1 MKPVKT
7 LCCTLM
13 LGSTLAS
20 GVASALTLEESV
32 AFAIDYSPEVLGQYA
47 RYQSVIRQ
55 QDSIRGNYLPQ
66 VNLYGAIGQEQIWTS
81 SDVDID
87 DNGTRSEIGLKVS
100 QLIFDGFATT
110 SDIDRL
116 GYEAESERLTLISRS
131 ENVALDV
138 ARIYLEL
145 LKAQTVLELT
155 DRNVREHEEIYADIE
170 DKVAKGLSSQSDL
183 AQVAARV
190 ATSKTSY
197 ISALNN
203 LSDLQAQYRT
213 LVGRNVSGLTSPK
226 FDQGLIP
233 TSLAVAQKQAV
244 ENHPEIRAAI
254 VDMDAARKEMKREKG
269 GYYPEVRLEGY
280 ANRNDNVGGEL
291 NGLDEDA
298 RIMLVVDYDLFNGFS
313 TNANVEASAWRA
325 EEARAIRL
333 RADREV
339 REGTE
344 LAWNAYSMLDQQL
357 DLLKQN
363 VDAAKIAEV
372 GYLQQF
378 NVGRRSLLDVL
389 DSKVEVFLARQNYVN
404 TLYDHSFAAYRLL
417 NAMGILTYA
426 LRVEH
431 PQEWQEE
438 AK

>member
-1 MKPVKT
+1 M
-7 LCCTLM
+7 
-13 LGSTLAS
+13 S
-20 GVASALTLEESV
+20 GFTSALTLEESV
-32 AFAIDYSPEVLGQYA
+32 AFAIDYSPEVVGQYA
-47 RYQSVIRQ
+47 RYQSVVRERE
-55 QDSIRGNYLPQ
+55 SVVGTYLPQ
-66 VNLYGAIGQEQIWTS
+66 VNLYGAIGQEQIWTQN
-81 SDVDID
+81 
-87 DNGTRSEIGLKVS
+87 DNRLNDNATRSEVGLKIS

-116 GYEAESERLTLISRS
+116 GFEAESERLTLISRS

-138 ARIYLEL
+138 SRVYLDL

-170 DKVAKGLSSQSDL
+170 DKVVKGLSSQSDL

-190 ATSKTSY
+190 ATTKTSY

-203 LSDLQAQYRT
+203 LSDLQAQYRS
-213 LVGRNVSGLTSPK
+213 LVGRNADGLKAPK
-226 FDQGLIP
+226 FDQAIVP
-233 TSLAVAQKQAV
+233 SSLEIANKQAV

-280 ANRNDNVGGEL
+280 ANRNDNVSGEA

-333 RADREV
+333 RAERDV
-339 REGTE
+339 KEGTE

-372 GYLQQF
+372 GYIQQF

-389 DSKVEVFLARQNYVN
+389 DSKVEVFLARRNYIN
-404 TLYDHSFAAYRLL
+404 TQYDHTFAAYRLL

-431 PQEWQEE
+431 PQEWQKEM
-438 AK
+438 K

>member
-1 MKPVKT
+1 MQRCLAPCSIRQCV
-7 LCCTLM
+7 CINARRV
-13 LGSTLAS
+13 GS
-20 GVASALTLEESV
+20 
-32 AFAIDYSPEVLGQYA
+32 FAIDYSPEVLGQYA
-47 RYQSVIRQ
+47 RYQSVIREQ
-55 QDSIRGNYLPQ
+55 ESIKGNYLPQ
-66 VNLYGAIGQEQIWTS
+66 VNLYGAIGQEQVWTS
-81 SDVDID
+81 SDQDID
-87 DNGTRSEIGLKVS
+87 DNATRSELGLKVS
-100 QLIFDGFATT
+100 QLIFDGFATS

-138 ARIYLEL
+138 TRIYLEL

-170 DKVAKGLSSQSDL
+170 DKVSKGLSSQSDL

-190 ATSKTSY
+190 ATAKTSY

-203 LSDLQAQYRT
+203 MSDLQAQFRT
-213 LVGRNVSGLTSPK
+213 LVGRNADGLIAPK

-233 TSLAVAQKQAV
+233 SSLTTAQSQAV
-244 ENHPEIRAAI
+244 GNHPEIRAAI
-254 VDMDAARKEMKREKG
+254 IDMDAARKEMKREKG
-269 GYYPEVRLEGY
+269 GYYPEVRIEGY
-280 ANRNDNVGGEL
+280 ANRNDNIGVIPGGV
-291 NGLDEDA
+291 DEDA

-313 TNANVEASAWRA
+313 TNASVEASAWRA
-325 EEARAIRL
+325 EEARAIRI

-372 GYLQQF
+372 GYQQQF

-389 DSKVEVFLARQNYVN
+389 DSKVEVFLARRNYTN

-431 PQEWQEE
+431 PQEWQED